1 MSKKKKQ
8 KKANDTGKRVLDV
21 LLSVALVAGV
31 CCGGVYVA
39 AKSIPIEQTPLS
51 PTTEIELP
59 TEPVTEP
66 TGPVFD
72 SADVENSV
80 VFNSPLILVNN
91 DYPCLSGEDGLV
103 SLYEKKLEADSHSF
117 SVKDDTVQVQAEM
130 ADALIAML
138 NDFYDATYDDNIIV
152 LSGYRSKEHQQE
164 LYDEDLETTGLDYSE
179 RVSKPGYSEH
189 QTGWGVD
196 LSLYDGSDYD
206 GTGIYE
212 WINEHCAEY
221 GIILRYPENKTEIT
235 NIQYEPWHYRYVG
248 KPHAAYIMQNDL
260 CLEEYIDLLKEYPYE
275 GEHLLFTDTDG
286 KAYEIYYCQ
295 EDAGYDTTSVP
306 VLSGAEYT
314 VYGNNIDGFIVAVET
329 GEQAVPEIAA
339 TEPDADA
346 GEESGEDSSVEDPG
360 EDSSAEDSGE
370 DSDEDPS
377 AEDPGE
383 DAGADA
389 E

>member
-8 KKANDTGKRVLDV
+8 KNTAHTGKRVLDV

-59 TEPVTEP
+59 TETIPAP
-66 TGPVFD
+66 SGPVFD
-72 SADVENSV
+72 STDVENSV

-260 CLEEYIDLLKEYPYE
+260 CLEEYIDLIKEYPYE
-275 GEHLLFTDTDG
+275 GEHLTFTDTDG
-286 KAYEIYYCQ
+286 KTYEIYYCQ

-306 VLSGAEYT
+306 VLSGANYT

-329 GEQAVPEIAA
+329 GEQAVPET
-339 TEPDADA
+339 TETAGDASAVDPEGEPSGEDLAGEDPDADL
-346 GEESGEDSSVEDPG
+346 SSDDP
-360 EDSSAEDSGE
+360 
-370 DSDEDPS
+370 
-377 AEDPGE
+377 
-383 DAGADA
+383 GADA